1 MENILNIKNYLLPLL
16 MLFGL
21 SSFAQNQ
28 LSKAEAVKI
37 LLEKNYGIKVA
48 KNNRLI
54 AENNTSREANGYL
67 PTVDANAG
75 ANANLGG
82 SSQKFNSGMEAS
94 VSNALTWG
102 ANASVGANYTLYN
115 KQRDERV
122 AQLKELVKLS
132 DFEIRQ
138 AIELNMLQLFN
149 GYYEV
154 ARLTQNL
161 GVLKETIELGRQ
173 RLKRAEYR
181 YEYGQGLRLDIL
193 NAQVDIQR
201 DSINYLLA
209 QQQLDNSKRNL
220 NFIIGQEVDIDFE
233 VDTLVNYSQN
243 LRLEKLLS
251 DAETKNINVSLAD
264 KNMQITNQDLK
275 IIEAGKKPIIGS
287 TASYA
292 YSYSDNAPESFI
304 TSSNSRGLALGVNLS
319 WNIFDG
325 GAREVQKQNTQ
336 IAIQSQQIL
345 REQTIEELRRDV
357 INAWNSYQNSLFI
370 LEAEKTSLEINQ
382 LNFQRTEDL
391 FKSAQASSIEFR
403 QAQLNLLNAATS
415 YNTAKFDAKVIEI
428 QLLQLSGGILEV
440 EF

>member
-1 MENILNIKNYLLPLL
+1 MV
-16 MLFGL
+16 LFVANA
-21 SSFAQNQ
+21 FAQNQ
-28 LSKAEAVKI
+28 LSKGEAVKI

-48 KNNRLI
+48 KNNKLV

-67 PTVDANAG
+67 PTVDASAG

-82 SSQKFNSGMEAS
+82 SNQKFSSGMEAS
-94 VSNALTWG
+94 VSNAFTWG
-102 ANASVGANYTLYN
+102 ANASLGANYTLYN
-115 KQRDERV
+115 KQRDEQV
-122 AQLKELVKLS
+122 KQLKELVKLS

-138 AIELNMLQLFN
+138 TIELNMLQLFN

-161 GVLKETIELGRQ
+161 SLLKETIDLGRQ

-201 DSINYLLA
+201 DSINYLVA
-209 QQQLDNSKRNL
+209 QQQLSNSKRNL
-220 NFIIGQEVDIDFE
+220 NFIIGQEVNIDFN
-233 VDTLVNYSQN
+233 VDTLVNYAQD
-243 LRLEKLLS
+243 LTLEQLLQ
-251 DAETKNINVSLAD
+251 DAETKNINIHLAD
-264 KNMQITNQDLK
+264 KNLQITNQDLA

-287 TASYA
+287 NASYA
-292 YSYSDNAPESFI
+292 WNYSDNAAESFI
-304 TSSNSRGLALGVNLS
+304 TSSNSRGFALGVNLA

-325 GAREVQKQNTQ
+325 GARDIQKQNTQ
-336 IAIQSQQIL
+336 VAIQSQRIL
-345 REQTIEELRRDV
+345 RQQSVEELRRDV
-357 INAWNSYQNSLFI
+357 TNAWESYQNALFI
-370 LEAEKTSLEINQ
+370 LEVEKNSLEINR

-415 YNTAKFDAKVIEI
+415 YNTAKYDAKVIEI
-428 QLLQLSGGILEV
+428 QLLQLSGKILEE